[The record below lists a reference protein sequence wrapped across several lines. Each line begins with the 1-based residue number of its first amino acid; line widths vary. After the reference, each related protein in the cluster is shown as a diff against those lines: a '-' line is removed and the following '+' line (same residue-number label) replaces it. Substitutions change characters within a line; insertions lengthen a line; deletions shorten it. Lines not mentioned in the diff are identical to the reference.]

1 MMFQPAPK
9 PRVFAQPF
17 GCDFLAD
24 FLTHLHQRLKN
35 QPPEAMAD
43 IDIFVN
49 SSPLKNRLQT
59 MLYENNTGFL
69 PRIHLIT
76 HLHDYQKNPIALPV
90 QTSISH
96 RRMILRRRLILAQDV
111 RALLK
116 TQSDIAPP
124 AASYDL
130 ADSLAGLLDEM
141 HEHGVPADIFETLP
155 LDNKLKYWQRSLQ
168 FLNIIAQYDADNELL
183 DAYKLR
189 KHIVDHYQT
198 LWQTASPQNPVFVI
212 GSTGSRAPTAIFM
225 RAVASLP
232 QGCVILPGFD
242 RDLPESAWEALQT
255 RADTF
260 EHSQS
265 ALAQFL
271 KPLNMSPKEIPF
283 WGETKT
289 HNRAREQ
296 LVSLA
301 LRPAPLSDQWY
312 KDATA
317 AADDLPHA
325 SADITLVEA
334 NDEQEEALSIALI
347 LRHAIEDKKTA
358 MVIMP
363 IANASLARRIATNLF
378 LRWGIV
384 IDNGVGELLSA
395 CPSGVFMRLCA
406 ESMGR
411 DLNLPIFL
419 AILKHPMT
427 HNLDKKTHDEHLKQT
442 RILEK
447 HLRHKGTVIL
457 GIDAVLNAVRDSKK
471 LNISAKWLD
480 WLDAVFKP
488 LEDKTERPLNDWVAL
503 HESMMGL
510 LTTGKIDAPSAEL
523 WEKINS
529 QKCHKAFNALKQ
541 EVAFGGMMTL
551 FDYHA
556 LINFILS
563 DEENRSIANKPN
575 LEKNIKPIEF
585 THTKIA
591 IRGTLEARTQGY
603 DLVIMGSL
611 NEGTW
616 PSKPKPDPWLNR
628 SLRQEIGL
636 SLPEKYIGLDA
647 HYFQTA
653 ITANEVILSRSLRT
667 GDTPNIPAR
676 WLSRLTNLFV
686 GLGEDGQA
694 EYNAMKTRGQV
705 WTRLARGLDK
715 PETAM
720 TSASRPAPILPP
732 NIGLKRLSVTQ
743 IKTLILDPYQIYA
756 RAILD
761 LKKIPPL
768 GQTADA
774 LVRGT
779 TLHQCMEDFIKTTQ
793 NGLPDDADELLIK
806 IAKQVMEDTVPWPAI
821 RQLWLGRMAS
831 IAKDFITAEIT
842 RRGMATPFELELSG
856 GIDLPDLD
864 FRLTVKADRIDK
876 NPNGAMHIFDY
887 KSGAIPTAKQV
898 DYFDKQ
904 LLLSG
909 AILQQGG
916 FENHPASTVAHLE
929 YISLGRDLKTY
940 AVPMEAT
947 PIETA
952 WAEFRELIAGYQ
964 NQTRGFVA
972 RDKPSFIS
980 YESDYDHLARYGEW
994 NDSDTPITQKLTTK
1008 LTIKLVEAKND

>member
-1 MMFQPAPK
+1 MMFQPAPN

-35 QPPEAMAD
+35 HPPETMTD

-49 SSPLKNRLQT
+49 AQRLKRRLLS
-59 MLYENNTGFL
+59 MLSQNNAGFL

-76 HLHDYQKNPIALPV
+76 HLHNYQKNPI
-90 QTSISH
+90 ISPAENPP
-96 RRMILRRRLILAQDV
+96 LRRRLLLAQTV
-111 RALLK
+111 RTLL
-116 TQSDIAPP
+116 QNQPDIAPP

-141 HEHGVPADIFETLP
+141 HEHGVPADIFETLT
-155 LDNKLKYWQRSLQ
+155 LDNQSEYWQRSLQ
-168 FLNIIAQYDADNELL
+168 FLNIIARYDADNDLL
-183 DAYKLR
+183 DAHKRQKYMAE
-189 KHIVDHYQT
+189 HYEK
-198 LWQTASPQNPVFVI
+198 LWQTAPPQNPVFVI

-225 RAVASLP
+225 RAVARLP

-242 RDLPESAWEALQT
+242 RDLPDAAWQALQT

-265 ALAQFL
+265 ALARFL
-271 KPLNMSPKEIPF
+271 KSLDIPPKQTPL
-283 WGETKT
+283 WGEAKT

-312 KDATA
+312 KDGRA
-317 AADDLPHA
+317 AADDLPLA
-325 SADITLVEA
+325 SADITMVEA
-334 NDEQEEALSIALI
+334 NDDQEEALSIALI

-358 MVIMP
+358 MVIAP
-363 IANASLARRIATNLF
+363 NTDLARRIATNL

-384 IDNGVGELLSA
+384 ADNSVGEVLSA

-411 DLNLPIFL
+411 DLDLPTFL

-427 HNLDKKTHDEHLKQT
+427 RAMDAEERIKHLTQT
-442 RILEK
+442 RDLERYIL
-447 HLRHKGTVIL
+447 RGGAAVL
-457 GIDAVLNAVRDSKK
+457 GIETLLNIARDSKK
-471 LNISAKWLD
+471 LNASAEWLD

-488 LEDKTERPLNDWVAL
+488 LENKSARTLTDWVAL

-510 LTTGKIDAPSAEL
+510 LTTGKTEAPSPTLWAKTSGKQCFDKFAEL
-523 WEKINS
+523 KE
-529 QKCHKAFNALKQ
+529 NAT
-541 EVAFGGMMTL
+541 FGGVMTP

-556 LINFILS
+556 LIGFILS
-563 DEENRSIANKPN
+563 APEIRAMAQAAHP
-575 LEKNIKPIEF
+575 LV
-585 THTKIA
+585 A
-591 IRGTLEARTQGY
+591 IRGTLEARAQGA
-603 DLVIMGSL
+603 DLVIMSSL

-616 PSKPKPDPWLNR
+616 PHRAKPDAWLNR
-628 SLRQEIGL
+628 PLRQQIGL
-636 SLPEKYIGLDA
+636 SLPEQHIGLAA
-647 HYFQTA
+647 HDFQTA

-676 WLSRLTNLFV
+676 WLSRLSNLFV

-715 PETAM
+715 PETVM
-720 TSASRPAPILPP
+720 TSAPRPAPILPP

-779 TLHQCMEDFIKTTQ
+779 TLHQCMENFIKTTK
-793 NGLPDDADELLIK
+793 NYLPDDAEEQLIK
-806 IAKQVMEDTVPWPAI
+806 IAKQVMTDTVPWPAI

-831 IAKDFITAEIT
+831 IAKDFIAAEIT

-856 GIDLPDLD
+856 AIDLPDLD

-916 FENHPASTVAHLE
+916 FKNLPASSVAHLE

-980 YESDYDHLARYGEW
+980 YESEYDHLARYGEW
-994 NDSDTPITQKLTTK
+994 NDSDTPIAQKLTTK
-1008 LTIKLVEAKND
+1008 LTGAKR